1 MAKIVV
7 IGGGWAGCAA
17 ALAVKKAGAEV
28 ILVERTDCLLG
39 TGLVGG
45 IMRNNGR
52 FTAAEEMIAMG
63 GGDLFQLTD
72 QVARHTNV
80 EFPGHKHATLYD
92 VALME
97 PTVRRYLL
105 EQDIELWLMARAC
118 DVEMTGNH
126 LDAVT
131 LTGGNRLEAD
141 AFVETTGS
149 AGPQGNCTRYG
160 NGCAMCVLRC
170 PSWGGRVSIA
180 ARAGVQ
186 EMMGRKPDGSVGA
199 MSGSC
204 KLHKDSVDAG
214 IVAELNRTGVAVVPI
229 PKAMRHQEKLAVKA
243 CQQYALPDFS
253 DNLVLL
259 DTGHVKLMTPFS
271 PLEELRRIP
280 GMENARYEDPY
291 SGGKGN
297 SIRYLALSPRDD
309 YLKVDGLDNLFCGGE
324 KAGLLVGHTEAICT
338 GTLAGHNAA
347 RWALGQP
354 LITLPRTTAI
364 GEAIAYVREQMQT
377 EEGLQK
383 KYTFSGS
390 VFFER
395 MRELDLYSTDVAAI
409 ARRVAASGSS
419 ALFSTSLAQGGE
431 PMAKPCD

>member
-1 MAKIVV
+1 MPRIVV

-17 ALAVKKAGAEV
+17 ALAAKKAGAEV
-28 ILVERTDCLLG
+28 ILVEKTDCLLG

-63 GGDLFQLTD
+63 GGDLFRLAD
-72 QVARHTNV
+72 QAARHTNV

-92 VALME
+92 VALIE
-97 PTVRRYLL
+97 PLVRRYLL
-105 EQDIELWLMARAC
+105 EQGVELWLMSRAC
-118 DVEMTGNH
+118 EVIKTDGKIEAISLETGE
-126 LDAVT
+126 
-131 LTGGNRLEAD
+131 RLEGD
-141 AFVETTGS
+141 VFVETTGT
-149 AGPQGNCTRYG
+149 AGPQANCRKYG
-160 NGCAMCVLRC
+160 NGCAMCILRC

-180 ARAGVQ
+180 AKAGVQ
-186 EMMGRKPDGSVGA
+186 EKMGRKPDGSFGA

-204 KLHKDSVDAG
+204 KLHKGSVDRG

-229 PKAMRHQEKLAVKA
+229 PKELVHKEKLGIKA
-243 CQQYALPDFS
+243 CQQYALPDFAE
-253 DNLVLL
+253 NLILL
-259 DTGHVKLMTPFS
+259 DTGHVKLMTSFY
-271 PLEELRRIP
+271 PLDELRRIP

-291 SGGKGN
+291 AGGKGN

-309 YLKVDGLDNLFCGGE
+309 HLKVEGLDNLFCGGE

-347 RWALGQP
+347 RWAVGLP
-354 LITLPRTTAI
+354 LMTLPRSTAV

-377 EEGLQK
+377 EEGMTK

-390 VFFER
+390 VLLER
-395 MRELDLYSTDVAAI
+395 MKELDLYTTDVTTI
-409 ARRVAASGSS
+409 ARRVEVAGLTNIFARP
-419 ALFSTSLAQGGE
+419 LAQG
-431 PMAKPCD
+431 